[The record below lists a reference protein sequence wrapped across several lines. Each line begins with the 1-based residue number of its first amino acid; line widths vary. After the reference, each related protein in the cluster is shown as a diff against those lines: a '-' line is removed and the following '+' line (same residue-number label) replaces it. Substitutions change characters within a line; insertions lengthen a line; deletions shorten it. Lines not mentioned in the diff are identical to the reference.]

1 MYFNDEGGDMTIST
15 VNSYAV
21 TSSTTSTTSTDDER
35 TTVDSDEFL
44 LLMVE
49 QLQNQDPTNPTDTSE
64 YIGQMVDYASYQTQ
78 ADISEQLTTITDT
91 LSGFMSSQG
100 LGYLGQTVEAVGN
113 TTSLQDGEAQWSY
126 SLDSDAE
133 SVTVSILDE
142 DGNTVHSTSG
152 ETEAGSHS
160 FEWDGLTSE
169 GDQLADGGQYTIQV
183 EAVDDEG
190 NDVSGY
196 TTVIAEVS
204 AVDSSGDEAV
214 LGIGDA
220 SVLLENVLAVR
231 ATQ

>member
-1 MYFNDEGGDMTIST
+1 MTIST
-15 VNSYAV
+15 LNSY
-21 TSSTTSTTSTDDER
+21 TSYTSTVSTTSTNDER
-35 TTVDSDEFL
+35 TSIDSDEFL
-44 LLMVE
+44 LLMVD

-64 YIGQMVDYASYQTQ
+64 YISQMVDYASFETQ
-78 ADISEQLTTITDT
+78 AEISDQLSEITDT
-91 LSGFMSSQG
+91 LSSFMSSQG
-100 LGYLGQTVEAVGN
+100 LGYLGQTIEAIGN
-113 TTSLQDGEAQWSY
+113 TTSLQDGEAAWSY
-126 SLDSDAE
+126 NLDSDAD
-133 SVTVSILDE
+133 SVTVTILDE
-142 DGNTVHSTSG
+142 DGNTVYSASG

-160 FEWDGLTSE
+160 FTWDGVTSSGE
-169 GDQLADGGQYTIQV
+169 QLEDGGQYTIQV
-183 EAVDDEG
+183 EAVDADG